1 MGESK
6 QGPQRHGERIL
17 ASSVTRGPCGE
28 LQRNLLGAQRCP
40 GLLLSNGYLPG
51 LYGAR
56 QLAVHTDGA
65 VGGWWWWWWWS
76 QERRG
81 LSAISGTIGSSQES
95 PYIWRVISRS
105 LDLGITQVGAARLW
119 VHDDLSPSPGQ
130 EVAYLGP
137 GAPALGSSWSG
148 WTHAPWRPEPQRTCQ
163 RWHER
168 QVPHCACATRRVG
181 ARTR

>member
-1 MGESK
+1 MSRSIAVKWLPPGTLWGKAAGSAYRWGSWGMVVVVVVVPGEE
-6 QGPQRHGERIL
+6 G
-17 ASSVTRGPCGE
+17 T
-28 LQRNLLGAQRCP
+28 
-40 GLLLSNGYLPG
+40 
-51 LYGAR
+51 
-56 QLAVHTDGA
+56 
-65 VGGWWWWWWWS
+65 VGDLWNY
-76 QERRG
+76 R
-81 LSAISGTIGSSQES
+81 SSQES
-95 PYIWRVISRS
+95 PYIWRDISRS